1 MKGMLVVDNN
11 YSQWLS
17 QGRIIDYYDGKVC
30 RALTCI
36 SISDEGD
43 VYDVRPYV

>member
-1 MKGMLVVDNN
+1 MKGMLVSDRN
-11 YSQWLS
+11 YSQYLS

-36 SISDEGD
+36 SITDEGA
-43 VYDVRPYV
+43 VYDVRAY